1 MGEDGTI
8 YTGLYN
14 YKPEVKKGGR
24 KTRKSKAGSKK
35 RKTLR
40 RKRRVQKK

>member
-1 MGEDGTI
+1 MGEDGTL

-14 YKPEVKKGGR
+14 YKPEVKKAGR

-35 RKTLR
+35 RTR
-40 RKRRVQKK
+40 RRRVQKN

>member
-14 YKPEVKKGGR
+14 YKPEVKKAGR
-24 KTRKSKAGSKK
+24 KTRKSKTRSKK
-35 RKTLR
+35 RSTLR